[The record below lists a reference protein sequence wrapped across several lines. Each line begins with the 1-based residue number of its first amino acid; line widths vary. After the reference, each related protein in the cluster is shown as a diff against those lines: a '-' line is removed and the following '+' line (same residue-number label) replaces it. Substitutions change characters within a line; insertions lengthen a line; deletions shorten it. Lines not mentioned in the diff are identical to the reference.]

1 MARTEKNPEA
11 YQETIK
17 RDLTRSIERRHLIL
31 RLLIFILFFT
41 CVYAA
46 QKIDEVL
53 PFIQMAIKKVDAVT
67 TPFGI
72 IYFDENP
79 PQYLINHEECHLERL
94 QEIGAVAYYSDYF
107 FGGGCHEEARCNYV
121 PSVDFIHPICSYQ
134 EYMGWEMPDFDTQFA
149 TAPNVYN
156 GFGFE
161 TFFSILSDAVITQA
175 DAAFVPVIEP
185 TE

>member
-1 MARTEKNPEA
+1 MTRVEKDPGSYPKTLER
-11 YQETIK
+11 E
-17 RDLTRSIERRHLIL
+17 LTKSIERRHLIL
-31 RLLIFILFFT
+31 KFLTFILFFA

-53 PFIQMAIKKVDAVT
+53 PFIQMSIKKVDAVT

-79 PQYLINHEECHLERL
+79 AQQLINHEECHLQRL
-94 QEIGAVAYYSDYF
+94 REIGAIAYYSDYF

-121 PSVDFIHPICSYQ
+121 PTADFIHPICSYQ
-134 EYMGWEMPDFDTQFA
+134 EYMGWDMPDFNTQFA
-149 TAPNVYN
+149 TTPNVYT

-161 TFFSILSDAVITQA
+161 EFFATLSDAVVTQA
-175 DAAFVPVIEP
+175 ASQFELMTEP